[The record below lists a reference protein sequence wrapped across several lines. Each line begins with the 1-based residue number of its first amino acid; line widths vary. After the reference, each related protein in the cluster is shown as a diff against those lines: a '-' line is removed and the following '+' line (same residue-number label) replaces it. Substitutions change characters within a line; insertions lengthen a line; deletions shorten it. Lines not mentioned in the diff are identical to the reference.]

1 MGIMSELATLSSA
14 EDFFIALDLP
24 YDPAVLNVAR
34 LHIMRRMG
42 QYLRDAGAAEQA
54 DDDEMRRACRAH
66 LDAAYQDFLR
76 SSPIQERVFKVHQD
90 AIKPV
95 APPVKPFVPLSS
107 LTGPAG

>member
-54 DDDEMRRACRAH
+54 DDAYRTAFGDASCLKMILDWRACA
-66 LDAAYQDFLR
+66 
-76 SSPIQERVFKVHQD
+76 
-90 AIKPV
+90 
-95 APPVKPFVPLSS
+95 
-107 LTGPAG
+107 